1 MPRPPPPLAALRSA
15 AAAARGLDDHGIADF
30 RRNLARFLNRFDRAV
45 GSGHERQAKGA
56 GRFLGCDLVAHRADV
71 FGLGA
76 DPLDVV
82 RLDDLGELGVFGQEA
97 IAGMDRIGMA
107 DFGGRNDVRDVE
119 IAVGRGRGAD
129 AHGMIGQTD
138 MHGIGIGGGV
148 HRDGFDTHFMS
159 RAVNAQRDFA
169 PVGDQDTGNAHGR
182 PQPMLTSGWSNSTG

>member
-1 MPRPPPPLAALRSA
+1 
-15 AAAARGLDDHGIADF
+15 
-30 RRNLARFLNRFDRAV
+30 
-45 GSGHERQAKGA
+45 
-56 GRFLGCDLVAHRADV
+56 
-71 FGLGA
+71 
-76 DPLDVV
+76 
-82 RLDDLGELGVFGQEA
+82 
-97 IAGMDRIGMA
+97 MA

-169 PVGDQDTGNAHGR
+169 PVGDQDTGNAHRR